1 MEEKLVF
8 ETSYNENKIS
18 KIIKHRTKKNRKISI
33 ISIIISIIFIVSF
46 IACSLIKYRA
56 EFLGLGA
63 CFLFIL
69 TLNSKQL
76 YNISFSKVRKEFY
89 RNIDL
94 YPKKVVIELGEEIKI
109 TSALSYGVTVS
120 TLNYSGIIEK
130 TIIDDFI
137 YIRFLN
143 NTMVAFETDNNEEVL
158 KFIENQKE
166 K

>member
-8 ETSYNENKIS
+8 ETSYNENKLS
-18 KIIKHRTKKNRKISI
+18 KIIKHRTKKNGKISI

-46 IACSLIKYRA
+46 IACSLIKYRD

-69 TLNSKQL
+69 AINSKQL

-94 YPKKVVIELGEEIKI
+94 YPKKVVIEL

-120 TLNYSGIIEK
+120 TLKYSGIIEK

-158 KFIENQKE
+158 KFIENQIE

>member
-8 ETSYNENKIS
+8 ETSYNENKLS
-18 KIIKHRTKKNRKISI
+18 KIIKHRTKKNGKISI

-46 IACSLIKYRA
+46 IACSLIKYRD

-69 TLNSKQL
+69 AINSKQL

-94 YPKKVVIELGEEIKI
+94 YPKKVVIELAEEI
-109 TSALSYGVTVS
+109 
-120 TLNYSGIIEK
+120 
-130 TIIDDFI
+130 
-137 YIRFLN
+137 
-143 NTMVAFETDNNEEVL
+143 
-158 KFIENQKE
+158 
-166 K
+166 